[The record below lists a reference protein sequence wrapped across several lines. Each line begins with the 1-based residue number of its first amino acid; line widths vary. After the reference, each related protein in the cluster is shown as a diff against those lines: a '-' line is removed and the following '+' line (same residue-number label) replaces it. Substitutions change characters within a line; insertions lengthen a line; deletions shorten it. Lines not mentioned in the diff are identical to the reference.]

1 VTGKEY
7 HSGACVAERTALARP
22 QTQISVKTV
31 KQMKNVIR
39 AEDNNFA
46 LRHIETVSM
55 IASFLFGIYS
65 TYFA

>member
-1 VTGKEY
+1 
-7 HSGACVAERTALARP
+7 
-22 QTQISVKTV
+22 
-31 KQMKNVIR
+31 MKNVIR